1 MTTFIDKTDGVGDT
15 ATTSDPS
22 VDRRTDVG
30 GGVTAGGLAPAVAV
44 AVPTTPPDLRADLR
58 NWKDEVLSAI
68 RYERAGGSSTAAYG
82 YSTSSSASGS
92 NLQTK
97 EAVAEVGHAVK
108 ADAYQIKDQA
118 ETYVMNQPL
127 KAIGIAAGVGFVLG
141 VLWNSRH

>member
-1 MTTFIDKTDGVGDT
+1 MTTFIDKTDHVGDT
-15 ATTSDPS
+15 ATSDPA

-30 GGVTAGGLAPAVAV
+30 AGVTAGGLAPAVAV
-44 AVPTTPPDLRADLR
+44 AIPVTPPDLRADLR

-68 RYERAGGSSTAAYG
+68 RYERAAGSSTYASPYG
-82 YSTSSSASGS
+82 SSSASASGS

-108 ADAYQIKDQA
+108 ADAYQMKDQA

-127 KAIGIAAGVGFVLG
+127 KAVGIAAGVGFVLG